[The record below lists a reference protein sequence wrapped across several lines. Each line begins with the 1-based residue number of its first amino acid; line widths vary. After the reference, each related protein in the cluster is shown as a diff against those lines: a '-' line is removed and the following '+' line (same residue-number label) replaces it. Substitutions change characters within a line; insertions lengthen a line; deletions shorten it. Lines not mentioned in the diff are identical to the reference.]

1 MYTTWPGPLADQSEL
16 VKLFTEHYKT
26 HHRGLSADTFTQL
39 VVNNEVKF
47 VVEAN
52 CLEASCNPEVK
63 DDVDIGSS
71 SLKCFE
77 CDKVLELST
86 APSSVS
92 PVQHWIKHGH
102 NPLTLKMVRTED
114 GKWIFRYDYS

>member
-1 MYTTWPGPLADQSEL
+1 M
-16 VKLFTEHYKT
+16 
-26 HHRGLSADTFTQL
+26 
-39 VVNNEVKF
+39 
-47 VVEAN
+47 
-52 CLEASCNPEVK
+52 
-63 DDVDIGSS
+63 DIVS
-71 SLKCFE
+71 SLKRFE

-92 PVQHWIKHGH
+92 PVQHWIKHGY

>member
-1 MYTTWPGPLADQSEL
+1 M
-16 VKLFTEHYKT
+16 
-26 HHRGLSADTFTQL
+26 
-39 VVNNEVKF
+39 
-47 VVEAN
+47 
-52 CLEASCNPEVK
+52 
-63 DDVDIGSS
+63 DIVS

-77 CDKVLELST
+77 CDKVLELYT

-102 NPLTLKMVRTED
+102 NPLTLEIIRTED